1 MVTYKKHQL
10 QLLIQHHAFALLFLT
25 LVTLLG
31 FLSYQYH
38 IFGDVTQDSRNT
50 VSESSLAILEQMKG
64 PVSITAFAP
73 DDEVFRQNIKKFI
86 ARYQRTKSDIQ
97 LNFIN
102 AATDPKLA
110 QEAGIKAKGGE
121 LVIAYQKRS
130 EHLIPPYAEQE
141 LTNVLMRL
149 SRTHQ
154 QAVMLLSGHG
164 ERSFNSMNNP
174 DFGAFAKQL
183 TAKGFNLSSV
193 NLTVKKDLHTNGAML
208 VIASPKEIVT
218 ATEVAKI
225 KKYLDGGGNLL
236 WLLDDE
242 HLHGLDDIAKYIGL
256 EVAQGVVVDKS
267 SAGFGG
273 DLKMAFG
280 VQYGDHPVTENF
292 KIRTSFLDAR
302 KITAHGTYE
311 NGWKVQDLV
320 HVAANGWLETTPFT
334 QESDY
339 KKITF
344 DNKNDVPGPINI
356 ALAIERKYGKK
367 GQRVVVV
374 GNANFLSNAFIING
388 GNLDLGLNMVNWL
401 AGDDNLISIQPAILK
416 DSNLN
421 ITAESNYKP
430 VFIGF
435 QIILPLGLLI
445 FGVLTWWKRRK
456 A

>member
-25 LVTLLG
+25 IVTLLG

-38 IFGDVTQDSRNT
+38 VFGDVTQDSRNT
-50 VSESSLAILEQMKG
+50 VSESSVAILEQMKG

-73 DDEVFRQNIKKFI
+73 DDEVFRRNIKKFI

-121 LVIAYQKRS
+121 LVIVYQKRS
-130 EHLIPPYAEQE
+130 EHLIPPYTEQE

-208 VIASPKEIVT
+208 VIASPKENVA

-236 WLLDDE
+236 WLLEDE

-256 EVAQGVVVDKS
+256 EVAQGIVVDKS
-267 SAGFGG
+267 SAEFGG
-273 DLKMAFG
+273 DLKTAFG

-292 KIRTSFLDAR
+292 KIRTSFFDAR

-334 QESDY
+334 QKSDY

-344 DNKNDVPGPINI
+344 DNKKDVSGPINI

-374 GNANFLSNAFIING
+374 GNANFLSNAFIINS
-388 GNLDLGLNMVNWL
+388 GNLDLGLNMLNWL

-435 QIILPLGLLI
+435 QITLPLGLFI
-445 FGVLTWWKRRK
+445 FGVFTWWKRRK

>member
-1 MVTYKKHQL
+1 MSTYKKHQL
-10 QLLIQHHAFALLFLT
+10 QLLIQHHAFALFFLT

-38 IFGDVTQDSRNT
+38 VFRDVTQDNRNT
-50 VSESSLAILEQMKG
+50 VSKGSLDILKQMKG
-64 PVSITAFAP
+64 AVSITAFAP
-73 DDEVFRQNIKKFI
+73 EDEAFRQNIKKFI
-86 ARYQRTKSDIQ
+86 ARYQRTKSDIK

-102 AATDPKLA
+102 AAIDPKLA
-110 QEAGIKAKGGE
+110 QEASIKAKGGE

-130 EHLIPPYAEQE
+130 EHLIPPYTEQE

-154 QAVMLLSGHG
+154 QAVMLLNGHG
-164 ERSFNSMNNP
+164 ERDFHSISNP
-174 DFGAFAKQL
+174 DFGAFGKQL
-183 TAKGFNLSSV
+183 TAKGFNLSSP
-193 NLTVKKDLHTNGAML
+193 NLIAETNLHKNGAML
-208 VIASPKEIVT
+208 VIASPKENV
-218 ATEVAKI
+218 AAAEVAKI
-225 KKYLDGGGNLL
+225 KTYLDGGGNLL

-242 HLHGLDDIAKYIGL
+242 NLHGLEDIAKYLGL
-256 EVAQGVVVDKS
+256 EVAQGIVVDKS
-267 SAGFGG
+267 SAEFGG
-273 DLKMAFG
+273 DLKTAFG

-292 KIRTSFLDAR
+292 KIRTSFFDAR

-334 QESDY
+334 QKSDY

-344 DNKNDVPGPINI
+344 DNKKDVPGPINI

-388 GNLDLGLNMVNWL
+388 GNLDLGLNMLNWL
-401 AGDDNLISIQPAILK
+401 AGDDNLISIQPVILK

-435 QIILPLGLLI
+435 QIILPLGLFI
-445 FGVLTWWKRRK
+445 FGMLTWWKRRK